1 MTKTLWT
8 RIGIVGSILGT
19 ALFLFFAAHT
29 VKADPIQVLTPDIHP
44 NPKQMMSDWY
54 RQKTEEQ
61 FKAWEERYE
70 KLQTPE
76 KIAEYQKRLRDL
88 FVERIGGFPE
98 RTPLNARITGVVPR
112 DGYRVEKVL
121 FESQPGHY
129 VTAACFVP
137 NSPNFQPPYPGVLIV
152 CGHSNTGKAI
162 EPYQSGAALAALNG
176 LVALLVDPICQGERY
191 EHVNPD
197 GSIAMNSTTVGHT
210 LLGTGAILLGQN
222 TARNEIWDGMRG
234 IDYLQERDDVDP
246 ERIGCMGNSGGG
258 TQTAYLM
265 SLDDRIKA
273 ASPACYIT
281 DFAHLLDKMGPQD
294 AEQNIFGQLD
304 WGMDHADY
312 LIIRAP
318 TPFLVSTASRDM
330 FPIQGSWNSFRKA
343 KRLYTR
349 LGHSERIDLVEADG
363 PHGWLQPLREASVE
377 WMCRWLD
384 NRNVDVRE
392 PKLQLLTDEEFR
404 VTERGQ
410 VMLMDGFKS
419 GFDLNIE
426 EYQRLRNQQIAAP
439 KSAEELS
446 NAIRAV
452 TGIRSSAETPTL
464 PGKKTGESRDGE
476 VQVEHW
482 VFESEP
488 GVLLPALLYR
498 PQTITKGALLFVHP
512 KGKQSEFTA
521 NGKTYSAKSAAE
533 AGYLVLALDL
543 RGIGETHPEKAV
555 WYHARFGVDGRHA
568 STAYLLGKSYVGMWG
583 EEILRAAR
591 WLQQQERPE
600 GQKQLTLVAEGRVG
614 IAALHAAAAEPSLFD
629 HVVIAHTI
637 PSWETLIASRLHEDQ
652 FINVVHGAA
661 REYDLPDLI
670 KQLQGKI
677 EFLEP
682 TDALGKVLAQQ

>member
-1 MTKTLWT
+1 MTMTSWI
-8 RIGIVGSILGT
+8 RAANVGRGILAT
-19 ALFLFFAAHT
+19 ALLCIAA
-29 VKADPIQVLTPDIHP
+29 KAASADPIQVITPEIHP
-44 NPKQMMSDWY
+44 NPKQMMSEWY
-54 RQKTEEQ
+54 KQQTSQQFQKWDAE
-61 FKAWEERYE
+61 YE
-70 KLQTPE
+70 KITD
-76 KIAEYQKRLRDL
+76 AEAVAAYQKRLRDL
-88 FVERIGGFPE
+88 FVERLGGFPE
-98 RTPLNARITGVVPR
+98 RTPLNARVTGVVAR
-112 DGYRVEKVL
+112 DGYRIEKVL

-137 NSPNFQPPYPGVLIV
+137 NSPNFKPPYAGVLIV
-152 CGHSNTGKAI
+152 CGHSGNGKALAA
-162 EPYQSGAALAALNG
+162 YQSGAALAALNG

-197 GSIAMNSTTVGHT
+197 GTIEMKSTTVGHT

-258 TQTAYLM
+258 TQTAQLM

-281 DFAHLLDKMGPQD
+281 DFAHLLEEMGPQD
-294 AEQNIFGQLD
+294 AEQNIFGQLE

-312 LIIRAP
+312 LMIRAP
-318 TPFLVSTASRDM
+318 SPVLISTATYDM

-363 PHGWLQPLREASVE
+363 KHGWLQPLREASVE

-384 NRNVDVRE
+384 KRDIDVRE
-392 PKLQLLTDEEFR
+392 PKLQLLTDKEIQ
-404 VTERGQ
+404 VTDNGQ
-410 VMLMDGFKS
+410 VGLMEGFKS
-419 GFDLNIE
+419 GFDLNTE
-426 EYQRLRNQQIAAP
+426 EFQRLRNEQLAKP
-439 KSAEELS
+439 KSADELAKS
-446 NAIRAV
+446 IRSVAGIRAA
-452 TGIRSSAETPTL
+452 AEL
-464 PGKKTGESRDGE
+464 PELAGKKTGESKDGS
-476 VQVEHW
+476 VRIEHW

-498 PQTITKGALLFVHP
+498 PETVSKGALLFVHP
-512 KGKQSEFTA
+512 NGKQGEFTA
-521 NGKTYSAKSAAE
+521 DGKTYSAKSAAE

-543 RGIGETHPEKAV
+543 RGTGETHPEKAV
-555 WYHARFGVDGRHA
+555 WYHARFGADGRHS

-583 EEILRAAR
+583 EEVLRAAQ
-591 WLQQQERPE
+591 WLTKQELPE
-600 GQKQLTLVAEGRVG
+600 GQKSLALVAEGRVG
-614 IAALHAAAAEPSLFD
+614 IAALHAAAAESGLFNK
-629 HVVIAHTI
+629 VVIAHTI
-637 PSWETLIASRLHEDQ
+637 PSWGTLITSKIHEDQ

-670 KQLQGKI
+670 NVLGEKI
-677 EFLEP
+677 KFLEP
-682 TDALGKVLAQQ
+682 TDAQGKVAQKQ